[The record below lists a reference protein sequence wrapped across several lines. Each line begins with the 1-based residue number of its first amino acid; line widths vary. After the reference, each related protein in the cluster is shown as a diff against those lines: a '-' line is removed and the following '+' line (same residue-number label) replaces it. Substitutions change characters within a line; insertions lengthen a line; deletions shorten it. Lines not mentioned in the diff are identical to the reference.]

1 MADLIKVFEKIPP
14 VSLLHICK
22 PEFAKYL
29 SDHLLQHSD
38 DLDFVQDV
46 LTATGRSRE
55 LNPILNSVLAGF
67 GRRRRCDRFKSGQL
81 NLHFDQLRFASTKT
95 VKDNDLMVT
104 DLEKD

>member
-14 VSLLHICK
+14 LSLLHICK

-46 LTATGRSRE
+46 LSNWQKQRIESNPEFGASGFRE
-55 LNPILNSVLAGF
+55 KKA
-67 GRRRRCDRFKSGQL
+67 
-81 NLHFDQLRFASTKT
+81 
-95 VKDNDLMVT
+95 MW
-104 DLEKD
+104 